1 MPVIPI
7 KPTTP
12 NEVKTEY
19 TPKFQ
24 GTDVRITSEDY
35 DSYKAYTGKVM
46 PNTDLDYLRAVNQS
60 VFENRITRNA
70 SCFGGRVF
78 TCGFF
83 IRNRREIPVLHTK
96 FFRFLM
102 KYFRFLVKF
111 GENNQ
116 FF

>member
-1 MPVIPI
+1 MVLNLMR
-7 KPTTP
+7 K
-12 NEVKTEY
+12 KLL
-19 TPKFQ
+19 
-24 GTDVRITSEDY
+24 
-35 DSYKAYTGKVM
+35 AAAVM
-46 PNTDLDYLRAVNQS
+46 GAVGAAAGICTAGAFLHA
-60 VFENRITRNA
+60 V
-70 SCFGGRVF
+70 
-78 TCGFF
+78 FF